1 MKLKKGMKVLLKSR
15 KQIFGDLIPVRDFKG
30 SYYYHNLL
38 YTPTMVKNLG
48 KVVEINY
55 VLKPDDSEFPL
66 YRENRNYDGQLFEVD
81 GFVYNEPIIERII
94 DEEKEYDFSTS
105 LGTIH
110 CTLQLAKTIAC
121 GYMTMA
127 MLGADH
133 YSCLADPLLDQIES
147 IETKKE

>member
-1 MKLKKGMKVLLKSR
+1 MKLKKGMKVLLKT
-15 KQIFGDLIPVRDFKG
+15 KEQVANELIPSGILKG
-30 SYYYHNLL
+30 SFTYHNLF
-38 YTPTMVKNLG
+38 YTPTMVKKLG

-55 VLKPDDSEFPL
+55 VLKPDDSEFSL
-66 YRENRNYDGQLFEVD
+66 YWENRNYDGQLFEVD

-94 DEEKEYDFSTS
+94 DEEKEYDFSTP

-127 MLGADH
+127 MLGAEH
-133 YSCLADPLLDQIES
+133 YSFLADPLLEQIES
-147 IETKKE
+147 IETKEE